1 MAKRGSDLM
10 GRTMETARKQFFA
23 SQDVKRCKTTFV
35 GAAGECLACGADQG
49 VACRAS
55 LYETA
60 AAQSAPVKAG
70 G

>member
-1 MAKRGSDLM
+1 MTDNSMPMTPGYYWA
-10 GRTMETARKQFFA
+10 TRKQFFA

-60 AAQSAPVKAG
+60 AAQSAPVKG
-70 G
+70 GE